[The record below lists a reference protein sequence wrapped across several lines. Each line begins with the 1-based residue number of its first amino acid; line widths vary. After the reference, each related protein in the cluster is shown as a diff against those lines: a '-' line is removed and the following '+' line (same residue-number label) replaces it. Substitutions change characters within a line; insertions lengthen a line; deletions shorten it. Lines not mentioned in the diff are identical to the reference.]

1 MDNLVLANLWHR
13 KTRTALSIA
22 GIALGSILIVL
33 TVGLINGFLRGQA
46 RRNSAV
52 TAEIMMRR
60 DGAEFGVG
68 FEATTVPSLPLSR
81 IQEIR
86 AIEGIKDVVP
96 VSQYFQEL
104 QLIDGVD
111 YESFIKVSDMRV
123 VEGKPAMQGD
133 EIMIDRVLQKNRQL
147 QVGDEIKVFDR
158 PFHITGI
165 YEPESLGRF
174 KIPLATLQ
182 NGTNRPNLCSLIL
195 IKVADAAKQDEVAE
209 RIKQIYPESS
219 LTMTR
224 NLPILFTR
232 GTPALQVFKKVV
244 VGLAIAISFLIILLA
259 MYTTMTERT
268 KLIGIL
274 KSLGASKLW
283 IASEFE
289 KEAFLISLLGVLSGF
304 VVSFGG
310 KYLIEIA
317 TPLKVELDGIWF
329 FYALIFG
336 ILSGL
341 LGALYPALRAAN
353 QDPVKAL
360 SYE

>member
-33 TVGLINGFLRGQA
+33 TVGIINGFLRGQA

-68 FEATTVPSLPLSR
+68 FEATTVPSVPLSR
-81 IQEIR
+81 IQEMR
-86 AIEGIKDVVP
+86 SIEGIKDAVP

-111 YESFIKVSDMRV
+111 YDAFTRVSDMRV
-123 VEGKPAMQGD
+123 VEGKPALQGD
-133 EIMIDRVLQKNRQL
+133 EIMIDRILQKNRQL
-147 QVGDEIKVFDR
+147 RLGDEIKVFDR
-158 PFHITGI
+158 PFRIVGI

-182 NGTNRPNLCSLIL
+182 KETNRPNLCSLIL
-195 IKVADAAKQDEVAE
+195 IKVADATKQDEVAQ
-209 RIKQIYPESS
+209 RIKQRYPESS

-224 NLPILFTR
+224 DLPILFTR
-232 GTPALQVFKKVV
+232 GTPSLQVFKKVV
-244 VGLAIAISFLIILLA
+244 VGLAAAISFLIILLA
-259 MYTTMTERT
+259 MYTTVTERT

-283 IASEFE
+283 IAGEFE
-289 KEAFLISLLGVLSGF
+289 KEAFLISLMGVLAGF
-304 VVSFGG
+304 AASFGG

-317 TPLKVELDGIWF
+317 TPLRVELDGIWF
-329 FYALIFG
+329 FYSLIFG
-336 ILSGL
+336 VLSGL

-353 QDPVKAL
+353 QDPVKAF